1 MSELKYKKLLKST
14 ISVSLPTI
22 FSRIFGFFRDILL
35 GYFTGT
41 GTGADAFII
50 AFVIPN
56 LLRRLTAE
64 GALTAAFI
72 PVFTQIKINDSEKRT
87 KDFATIVFYN
97 LGLVVLLLTILGI
110 IFAPY
115 LVKII
120 AIGYKDI
127 PGKWELTTQLTR
139 IMFPYILLISLAA
152 LCSAVLNSYFKF
164 FIPAST
170 PILFNLAII
179 FSAYFLA
186 QKFMDPPYAFAI
198 GVITGGFLQLLLQIP
213 FLLNLGFNFKPKISF
228 KDKAVR
234 KVGKLMVPG
243 IFGFGIF
250 QINLALSRALASLL
264 EEGSVSALYYA
275 TRVREL
281 TLGLFSIALSIALL
295 PTLSEQAAEKN
306 IHEMKKTLV
315 FSLKLIVFI
324 TIPALAGLLLLSKPI
339 IQVLFQRGAFVEQST
354 SLTSVAL
361 VFFSIGLPFISGSKI
376 LNTVFYSLK
385 DTKTPV
391 IIASIT
397 MVLYISLA
405 FILMQPM
412 AVGGIALALSLAEA
426 ISLFLLWLFL
436 EKKIGNIP
444 KSDLFSFTLKVII
457 CTLVMGIF
465 IWLTKSEIPFS
476 QLIFLKKL
484 IYLLFIIIVSIGL
497 YTLISL
503 LINKKELTSLVKIFK
518 EKELSK

>member
-1 MSELKYKKLLKST
+1 VSEHKYRRLLKST
-14 ISVSLPTI
+14 ITVSLPTV
-22 FSRIFGFFRDILL
+22 FSRLLGFFRDILI
-35 GYFTGT
+35 GYFMGT
-41 GTGADAFII
+41 GTGADAFTI
-50 AFVIPN
+50 AFIIPN

-72 PVFTQIKINDSEKRT
+72 PVFTQIKINESEKRT
-87 KDFATIVFYN
+87 KDFANIVFYN
-97 LGLVVLLLTILGI
+97 LGLIVLILTVLGV

-115 LVKII
+115 LVKVI
-120 AIGYKDI
+120 AVGYKEI
-127 PGKWELTTQLTR
+127 PGKWELTINLTR

-152 LCSAVLNSYFKF
+152 LCSAILNSYFKF

-170 PILFNLAII
+170 PILFNIAII
-179 FSAYFLA
+179 LSAWFFTR
-186 QKFMDPPYAFAI
+186 KFMPPPYAFAI
-198 GVITGGFLQLLLQIP
+198 GVIIGGFFQFLLQIP

-228 KDKAVR
+228 KDEAVR

-295 PTLSEQAAEKN
+295 PTLSEQAAEGN
-306 IHEMKKTLV
+306 INEMKKTLI
-315 FSLKLIVFI
+315 FSLKLIALI

-339 IQVLFQRGAFVEQST
+339 IQVLFQRGAFVERST
-354 SLTSVAL
+354 DLTSVAL

-397 MVLYISLA
+397 MVCYLSLS
-405 FILMQPM
+405 FILMKPL

-426 ISLFLLWLFL
+426 ISLFLLWAFL

-444 KSDLFSFTLKVII
+444 KNELFLFTLKVIF
-457 CTLVMGIF
+457 CSFLMGVLIF
-465 IWLTKSEIPFS
+465 FIKREIPFLE
-476 QLIFLKKL
+476 LIFFKKL
-484 IYLLFIIIVSIGL
+484 IYLFIVIFISIGFYVL
-497 YTLISL
+497 LSL
-503 LINKKELTSLVKIFK
+503 LINKNELISIVKIFK
-518 EKELSK
+518 KKEW